1 MELNS
6 DRDLADD
13 SEADLPE
20 GLGQEKLNS
29 FFSTDKDEMLLH
41 RLQWANSQVDK
52 YMDSDTNGLE
62 QAANLKRQEVV
73 MQILQKL
80 EKEILLNKSASPDDI
95 ESELNPLHATSN

>member
-6 DRDLADD
+6 DRDLAED
-13 SEADLPE
+13 SEADLPDS
-20 GLGQEKLNS
+20 LGQEKLNS

-95 ESELNPLHATSN
+95 DSELNPLHATSN